1 VPQQSQ
7 RGSFGLAVPRARL
20 MTRGAALAGSLALLP
35 LLAACGG
42 AEGGGAADAKAS
54 EQSVAPVAGVVA
66 PAKVEVIAALTGC
79 KAEIRIEA
87 DELREGQCKTKQ
99 GNYRITTFPAEK
111 YKLAWLEAA
120 SVYGGKYLVGPKWAV
135 GAKPEV
141 LEKLRVKLGGTVQS
155 TRGLGP
161 ADPTPTPTPSAS

>member
-1 VPQQSQ
+1 MHH
-7 RGSFGLAVPRARL
+7 ARL
-20 MTRGAALAGSLALLP
+20 LTRGAALVGSLALLP

-42 AEGGGAADAKAS
+42 SEGGGAGDAKAS
-54 EQSVAPVAGVVA
+54 AEGSSAPVAGVVA

-111 YKLAWLEAA
+111 YKLTWLDAA
-120 SVYGGKYLVGPKWAV
+120 SVYGGKYLVGPQWAV

-141 LEKLRVKLGGTVQS
+141 LEKLRPKLGGTIQS
-155 TRGLGP
+155 LRGVGP
-161 ADPTPTPTPSAS
+161 ATPGPSAS